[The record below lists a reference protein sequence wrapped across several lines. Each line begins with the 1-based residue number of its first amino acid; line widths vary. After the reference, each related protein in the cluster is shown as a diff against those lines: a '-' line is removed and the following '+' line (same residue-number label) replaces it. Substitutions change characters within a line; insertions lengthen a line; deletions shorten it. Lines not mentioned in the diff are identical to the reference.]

1 MFRIP
6 RATVYPE
13 VMRGFWRSSFPRL
26 HEPARGAASL
36 IVVALVAG
44 GCEPVPFWRDPP
56 DETFEPTTV
65 GVLAEVGWV
74 DGRPVALTLTD
85 GRELHVDV
93 RSASEG
99 SSVRH
104 EPDQGDLVIFVEDVG
119 GAPWLRIAR
128 GDEPCWVLRDG
139 RAWDAGDRWIFEG
152 GLVLRTTATYE
163 RPYPDDGDGGWS
175 SDTVSFCVDSEGRIT
190 GGPSGANF

>member
-1 MFRIP
+1 MIGLGP
-6 RATVYPE
+6 PEPE
-13 VMRGFWRSSFPRL
+13 VMRGLRRSSLRSLREPRV
-26 HEPARGAASL
+26 AALL
-36 IVVALVAG
+36 IVVALLAG
-44 GCEPVPFWRDPP
+44 GCEPVPFWRGPP
-56 DETFEPTTV
+56 EETFEPTTV

-99 SSVRH
+99 SSVQH

-128 GDEPCWVLRDG
+128 GDEPCWVLADG

-152 GLVLRTTATYE
+152 GLVLRTTAAYE

-175 SDTVSFCVDSEGRIT
+175 SDTARFCVDSEGRIT
-190 GGPSGANF
+190 DGPWGANF